1 MKTHDNYLTRW
12 EVLYVTPSK
21 RNSFMMKKKK
31 KQRHHASLVK
41 PGVAT
46 WLGHVGNIINPSE
59 DKALFPACL
68 KSSAF
73 WINHCRDF
81 CCDAPVFLKAK
92 VNIRPSGSS
101 EKSTG
106 SSRSINSKS
115 NSACFRWSFI
125 FSTSPKSPH
134 FSWHRFKHTYFEPHN
149 KALSCLYMQ
158 YRSETSGISGL
169 SSWVLVMSQRVW
181 YNHTYDSNVWSTI
194 LSLSFSYFLIIGIMC
209 TYLPRIIWAS
219 ISSMSARP
227 VAQIIKALEY
237 RFATCQKSA
246 AAKHRLWITSVIG
259 FNNIQH
265 LPLQCKKIRSWH
277 TDAWTCIPNPSLPR

>member
-1 MKTHDNYLTRW
+1 
-12 EVLYVTPSK
+12 
-21 RNSFMMKKKK
+21 
-31 KQRHHASLVK
+31 
-41 PGVAT
+41 
-46 WLGHVGNIINPSE
+46 
-59 DKALFPACL
+59 
-68 KSSAF
+68 
-73 WINHCRDF
+73 
-81 CCDAPVFLKAK
+81 
-92 VNIRPSGSS
+92 
-101 EKSTG
+101 
-106 SSRSINSKS
+106 
-115 NSACFRWSFI
+115 
-125 FSTSPKSPH
+125 
-134 FSWHRFKHTYFEPHN
+134 
-149 KALSCLYMQ
+149 MQ

-227 VAQIIKALEY
+227 VAQIIQALEH

-277 TDAWTCIPNPSLPR
+277 TDAWTCIPNPSLRDNFVQVSVSYIRRMPPFPRIWLAPCRTSAQM